1 MNYEDF
7 KKFTINI
14 DYKYDVPI
22 KPKNPYLSYT
32 KKEDRKG
39 KTLYVE
45 VFYDG
50 KKIGRGV
57 ILDFYKK
64 FEIRTSDWGNLYTF
78 PLNNTNI
85 GNKIHKIK
93 FYTSPKIPK
102 SLRKTYINSFAER
115 FEKNLNSLIRKA
127 ERKEKELFI
136 TYIPSSTKTSNLL
149 AKQLSEDY
157 DITLKKLI
165 KKDSELGDSKSIQD
179 YFESMEFSQKKY
191 KYNSKFITENK
202 DGMYLIVDDVMGL
215 GCSMLTTLKKFYD
228 ITNKINYFFIVAK
241 DVKR

>member
-1 MNYEDF
+1 MSYEDF

-50 KKIGRGV
+50 KKIGRGI

-78 PLNNTNI
+78 PLDKTKI
-85 GNKIHKIK
+85 GTKIFKMK
-93 FYTSPKIPK
+93 FYTSPKI
-102 SLRKTYINSFAER
+102 SDTLRNTYINSFAER
-115 FEKNLNSLIRKA
+115 FEKNLESLIREA
-127 ERKEKELFI
+127 ERKEKQLI
-136 TYIPSSTKTSNLL
+136 VTYIPSSTKTPNLL
-149 AKQLSEDY
+149 ASKLSNDY
-157 DITLKKLI
+157 DLSLKKLI
-165 KKDSELGDSKSIQD
+165 KKDSKLEDSKSIED
-179 YFESMEFSQKKY
+179 YFESMEFSQRKY
-191 KYNSKFITENK
+191 KYNTSFIEENS
-202 DGMYLIVDDVMGL
+202 DAMYLIIDDVMGL
-215 GCSMLTTLKKFYD
+215 GCSILTTLKNFYD
-228 ITNKINYFFIVAK
+228 ITNRSNYFFIVAK